1 MPLRSANFTYATHC
15 LRSKQVREEKMKPQV
30 KSQKK
35 RKLKAPAKRQYNN
48 VSRAE
53 KSKLTQTSI
62 IESYVELLVK
72 NKGGEVHLGDVAK
85 KTGISERTI
94 FRFFEDKNALHA
106 AMDEYLMSY
115 LKASVEQMTASDFV
129 GFAKNAYLL
138 FDKYESLTMAYVL
151 SPFGNQAR
159 TLFRKKLNLAM
170 INKISQERKIALN
183 EKNSRRLA
191 LVTSLVNSK
200 IWYDL
205 KTDSGYSGSD
215 MTEAVDWALNTLLE
229 NI

>member
-1 MPLRSANFTYATHC
+1 
-15 LRSKQVREEKMKPQV
+15 MKTEV

-35 RKLKAPAKRQYNN
+35 RKLKKSSKRQYNN
-48 VSRAE
+48 VGRAE
-53 KSKLTQTSI
+53 KSQLTQASI
-62 IESYVELLVK
+62 IASYVELLVK
-72 NKGGEVHLGDVAK
+72 NKGGEVQLAEVAN
-85 KTGISERTI
+85 KTGISQRTI
-94 FRFFEDKNALHA
+94 FRFFEDKKALHA
-106 AMDEYLMSY
+106 AMDEYLLSY
-115 LKASVEQMTASDFV
+115 LKASIEQMKSNDFI

-159 TLFRKKLNLAM
+159 TLFRKKLNLEM
-170 INKISQERKIALN
+170 INRISQERKIELN
-183 EKNSRRLA
+183 SKNLKRLA

-205 KTDSGYSGSD
+205 KTDSGYSGAE

-229 NI
+229 NM